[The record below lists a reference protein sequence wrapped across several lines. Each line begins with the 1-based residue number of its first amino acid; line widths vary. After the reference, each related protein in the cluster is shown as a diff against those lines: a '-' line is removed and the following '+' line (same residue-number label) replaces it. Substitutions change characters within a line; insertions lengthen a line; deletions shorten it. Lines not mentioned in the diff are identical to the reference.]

1 MCAARTH
8 LSGPAPYANI
18 TIFHFDK
25 ENPCYIHNVYKNICI
40 YGCFVGFGWDVC
52 FFLYLLNTH
61 FISLKASGK
70 SALLCFLLRKKKF
83 IIFFIAQ
90 LRMCVFAF
98 VYSVH

>member
-1 MCAARTH
+1 MFIRIYAYMVASLDLAAM
-8 LSGPAPYANI
+8 
-18 TIFHFDK
+18 
-25 ENPCYIHNVYKNICI
+25 
-40 YGCFVGFGWDVC
+40 FV